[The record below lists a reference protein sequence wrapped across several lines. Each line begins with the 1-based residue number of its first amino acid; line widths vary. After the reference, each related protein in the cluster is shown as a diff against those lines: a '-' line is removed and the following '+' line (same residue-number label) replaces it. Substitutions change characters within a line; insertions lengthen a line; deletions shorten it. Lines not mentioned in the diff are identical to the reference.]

1 MLMTLSSE
9 DEWKDYNKVV
19 KSSGVRCLEV
29 VEKGCIP
36 FVVPVDDN
44 VEVEHVE
51 NLTQDEAL
59 QSVSVREVD
68 MSFQLGAL
76 NDDFNV
82 ETFVED
88 DVNGD
93 GTHDIDDIVS

>member
-1 MLMTLSSE
+1 M
-9 DEWKDYNKVV
+9 

-44 VEVEHVE
+44 VEVEPVE

-59 QSVSVREVD
+59 QPIVVREVD
-68 MSFQLGAL
+68 RSFELSAL
-76 NDDFNV
+76 NDEFDV

-88 DVNGD
+88 DGNGH
-93 GTHDIDDIVS
+93 GTHDMDDIF